1 MMKIKKGSLVRFKR
15 EVLNLDLD
23 DNSFS
28 ETEYLN
34 WIGLVL
40 SIDNEEPTGQMCFV
54 KWSDGLIRPEF
65 LEYLEIIK

>member
-1 MMKIKKGSLVRFKR
+1 MKIKKGSLVRFKR

>member
-1 MMKIKKGSLVRFKR
+1 MKIKKGSLVRFKR

-23 DNSFS
+23 NNSLS
-28 ETEYLN
+28 EAEYLN

-40 SIDNEEPTGQMCFV
+40 SIDKEEPGEQMCFV